1 MDKASRIDGS
11 MHLLVLD
18 FRLLEYHSRNRQDG
32 KERKERK
39 RMKKEEKKE
48 MIINIAEKL
57 TALDDIDKSYL
68 VGYMA
73 GKTEERQKWVQREAA
88 KASAS

>member
-1 MDKASRIDGS
+1 LALLIIGRRI
-11 MHLLVLD
+11 
-18 FRLLEYHSRNRQDG
+18 QDG
-32 KERKERK
+32 KDRKEGK

>member
-1 MDKASRIDGS
+1 LALLIIGRRI
-11 MHLLVLD
+11 
-18 FRLLEYHSRNRQDG
+18 QDG

-57 TALDDIDKSYL
+57 TALAFPTRRSSDLDIDKSYL